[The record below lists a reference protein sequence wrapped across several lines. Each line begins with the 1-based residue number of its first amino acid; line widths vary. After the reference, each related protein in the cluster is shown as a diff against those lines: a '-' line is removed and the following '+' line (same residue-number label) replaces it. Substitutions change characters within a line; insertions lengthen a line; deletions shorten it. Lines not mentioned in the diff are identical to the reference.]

1 METSIRALTMNF
13 KATQEQKRDTLHLIH
28 DSGVAERT
36 PVMILWVCEHEK
48 QETIKCKYIQEV
60 IIYGDFKKI

>member
-1 METSIRALTMNF
+1 
-13 KATQEQKRDTLHLIH
+13 
-28 DSGVAERT
+28 
-36 PVMILWVCEHEK
+36 MILWVCEHEK